1 MEVRVEGN
9 GQVRTWT
16 VEDGGKDGD
25 SSMARTT
32 GLVTFACVV
41 AWSQQELF
49 TEGIHPPEDLS
60 SEVIHNVIQTL
71 KNEDVRIEM
80 NSENI

>member
-16 VEDGGKDGD
+16 VEDGGMNGD

-49 TEGIHPPEDLS
+49 TEAIPPPEDLP
-60 SEVIHNVIQTL
+60 SEVINEVIQTL
-71 KNEDVRIEM
+71 KDEGVRIEM
-80 NSENI
+80 NSEKI